1 MITVLIADP
10 HALHRLSLRTLLTS
24 HPGLT
29 VVGEADSG
37 AETARLHDVLRPQV
51 VLLGSGLP
59 APEVITTVR
68 RLRLTRVVDSGPP
81 RVLVLSSAHGEEHAY
96 DVLRAGADGYLPATV
111 APDEV
116 ISALSTVAAGDA
128 VVPPGLARALI
139 HAVRC
144 GPRPEAL
151 EPKGRLE
158 DLTERERDVLAAVA
172 AGHSNTEIAAQL
184 CIAPTTVKSH
194 VSSILTK
201 IGARARVQAVIFA
214 YESGLVRPPRTTSAD
229 RPSGSTPHR
238 MTHREEPTCAYFSS
252 RTTPPSPTRW
262 NAA

>member
-10 HALHRLSLRTLLTS
+10 HALHRLSLRTLLTPS
-24 HPGLT
+24 PGLA

-37 AETARLHDVLRPQV
+37 AEAARLHDVLRPQV

-59 APEVITTVR
+59 AADVTATVR

-81 RVLVLSSAHGEEHAY
+81 RVLVLSSAHREEHAY
-96 DVLRAGADGYLPATV
+96 DVLRAGADGYLPAT
-111 APDEV
+111 ATPDEV
-116 ISALSTVAAGDA
+116 LSALLTVAGGDA
-128 VVPPGLARALI
+128 VVAPGLARALI
-139 HAVRC
+139 HAVRH
-144 GPRPEAL
+144 GPRPESL

-172 AGHSNTEIAAQL
+172 SGRSNSEIAAQL

-201 IGARARVQAVIFA
+201 IGARTRVQAVIFA
-214 YESGLVRPPRTTSAD
+214 YESGLVRPPHPSAS
-229 RPSGSTPHR
+229 RPRHTTPHR
-238 MTHREEPTCAYFSS
+238 MTDLEEPTCTYFSS
-252 RTTPPSPTRW
+252 RTTPPSPNRW